1 MTRQERRKR
10 RRQRRRMQ
18 AALLASLLFA
28 LVLIV
33 TLRIRE
39 TAPEPVAERTSELA
53 AERQTLTYIAPA
65 RLEAAE
71 ETPEELTVEPELENR
86 YAELHFSDEDVYIL
100 ACLVYHEARGE
111 SFEGQVAVVEVVLNR
126 MLSDYFPDTVE
137 EVVFQKYGDVW
148 QFSPAP
154 YLYSAEPDKE
164 QYLAVHTAI
173 EEREHI
179 LSEDTVYFST
189 APYNESVDMITRRR
203 KRARP
208 PLRVLYTYPG
218 GRGGRKMNF
227 PKLYECDPQKNT
239 ECNKRNC
246 GNPCMHTTR
255 KEFAREPSER
265 MSIERAFEILDPTHR
280 ERYESL
286 EPVNEACRMGRAAL
300 FLQMKESPYPDGDE
314 GVLACPN
321 CGSGEYLHNEDGN
334 RNRFCGQCG
343 KAIAWNEEA
352 DK

>member
-1 MTRQERRKR
+1 
-10 RRQRRRMQ
+10 
-18 AALLASLLFA
+18 
-28 LVLIV
+28 
-33 TLRIRE
+33 
-39 TAPEPVAERTSELA
+39 
-53 AERQTLTYIAPA
+53 
-65 RLEAAE
+65 
-71 ETPEELTVEPELENR
+71 
-86 YAELHFSDEDVYIL
+86 
-100 ACLVYHEARGE
+100 
-111 SFEGQVAVVEVVLNR
+111 
-126 MLSDYFPDTVE
+126 
-137 EVVFQKYGDVW
+137 
-148 QFSPAP
+148 
-154 YLYSAEPDKE
+154 
-164 QYLAVHTAI
+164 
-173 EEREHI
+173 
-179 LSEDTVYFST
+179 
-189 APYNESVDMITRRR
+189 
-203 KRARP
+203 
-208 PLRVLYTYPG
+208 
-218 GRGGRKMNF
+218 MNF
-227 PKLYECDPQKNT
+227 PKLYECDQQKNT

-321 CGSGEYLHNEDGN
+321 CESGEYLHNEDGN

>member
-1 MTRQERRKR
+1 
-10 RRQRRRMQ
+10 
-18 AALLASLLFA
+18 
-28 LVLIV
+28 
-33 TLRIRE
+33 
-39 TAPEPVAERTSELA
+39 
-53 AERQTLTYIAPA
+53 
-65 RLEAAE
+65 
-71 ETPEELTVEPELENR
+71 
-86 YAELHFSDEDVYIL
+86 
-100 ACLVYHEARGE
+100 
-111 SFEGQVAVVEVVLNR
+111 
-126 MLSDYFPDTVE
+126 
-137 EVVFQKYGDVW
+137 
-148 QFSPAP
+148 
-154 YLYSAEPDKE
+154 
-164 QYLAVHTAI
+164 
-173 EEREHI
+173 
-179 LSEDTVYFST
+179 
-189 APYNESVDMITRRR
+189 MIRRR
-203 KRARP
+203 KSNLPKWRYEFDCRKCDNIREVHDPRKGRDGDYCIPCIERMDSRRP
-208 PLRVLYTYPG
+208 SPIHADEKERVLRCECFTPIPEDE
-218 GRGGRKMNF
+218 GGRKMNF

>member
-1 MTRQERRKR
+1 
-10 RRQRRRMQ
+10 
-18 AALLASLLFA
+18 
-28 LVLIV
+28 
-33 TLRIRE
+33 
-39 TAPEPVAERTSELA
+39 
-53 AERQTLTYIAPA
+53 
-65 RLEAAE
+65 
-71 ETPEELTVEPELENR
+71 
-86 YAELHFSDEDVYIL
+86 
-100 ACLVYHEARGE
+100 
-111 SFEGQVAVVEVVLNR
+111 
-126 MLSDYFPDTVE
+126 
-137 EVVFQKYGDVW
+137 
-148 QFSPAP
+148 
-154 YLYSAEPDKE
+154 
-164 QYLAVHTAI
+164 
-173 EEREHI
+173 
-179 LSEDTVYFST
+179 
-189 APYNESVDMITRRR
+189 
-203 KRARP
+203 
-208 PLRVLYTYPG
+208 
-218 GRGGRKMNF
+218 MNF

-246 GNPCMHTTR
+246 ENPCMHTTR

>member
-1 MTRQERRKR
+1 MVRRRKSNLPKWR
-10 RRQRRRMQ
+10 YEFDCRKCDNIREVHDPRKGRDGDYCIPCIERMDSRRQ
-18 AALLASLLFA
+18 
-28 LVLIV
+28 
-33 TLRIRE
+33 
-39 TAPEPVAERTSELA
+39 
-53 AERQTLTYIAPA
+53 
-65 RLEAAE
+65 
-71 ETPEELTVEPELENR
+71 
-86 YAELHFSDEDVYIL
+86 
-100 ACLVYHEARGE
+100 
-111 SFEGQVAVVEVVLNR
+111 
-126 MLSDYFPDTVE
+126 
-137 EVVFQKYGDVW
+137 
-148 QFSPAP
+148 SP
-154 YLYSAEPDKE
+154 
-164 QYLAVHTAI
+164 
-173 EEREHI
+173 
-179 LSEDTVYFST
+179 
-189 APYNESVDMITRRR
+189 RRR

-314 GVLACPN
+314 DVLACPN

-343 KAIAWNEEA
+343 KAIAWNEET

>member
-1 MTRQERRKR
+1 M
-10 RRQRRRMQ
+10 
-18 AALLASLLFA
+18 
-28 LVLIV
+28 V
-33 TLRIRE
+33 
-39 TAPEPVAERTSELA
+39 
-53 AERQTLTYIAPA
+53 
-65 RLEAAE
+65 
-71 ETPEELTVEPELENR
+71 
-86 YAELHFSDEDVYIL
+86 
-100 ACLVYHEARGE
+100 
-111 SFEGQVAVVEVVLNR
+111 
-126 MLSDYFPDTVE
+126 
-137 EVVFQKYGDVW
+137 
-148 QFSPAP
+148 
-154 YLYSAEPDKE
+154 
-164 QYLAVHTAI
+164 
-173 EEREHI
+173 
-179 LSEDTVYFST
+179 
-189 APYNESVDMITRRR
+189 RRR
-203 KRARP
+203 KSNLPKWRYEFDCRKCDNIREVHDPRKGRDGDYCIPCIERMDSRRRSPIHADEKE
-208 PLRVLYTYPG
+208 RVLRCECFTPIPEDEEG
-218 GRGGRKMNF
+218 EKNF